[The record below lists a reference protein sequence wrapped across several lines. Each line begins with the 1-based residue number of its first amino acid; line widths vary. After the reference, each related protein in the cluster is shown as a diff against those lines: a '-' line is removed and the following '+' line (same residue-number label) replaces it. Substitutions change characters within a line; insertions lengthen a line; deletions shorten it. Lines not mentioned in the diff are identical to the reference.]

1 MTLILRSKKLRCRE
15 IVFPRITQLWFQGF
29 WLRRGRGAHRGPEPQ
44 GSLTAHLALQQVL
57 SDSRFC
63 GGLEVLAEWAPG
75 LSHLRLSCNPIKD
88 TGALKPLVRL
98 RAMGQAG
105 GQAGSW
111 VQVGQVQRVPRSP
124 CCPSQEKLKGLQNLE
139 LFGFE
144 ESQQLR

>member
-1 MTLILRSKKLRCRE
+1 MSKAPRGQEKEENGDSWEASRE
-15 IVFPRITQLWFQGF
+15 GVKVEAGDDEEVWVLERLSLFNVSLQSQANLPPLG
-29 WLRRGRGAHRGPEPQ
+29 WLCK
-44 GSLTAHLALQQVL
+44 QVL

-88 TGALKPLVRL
+88 TGALKPL
-98 RAMGQAG
+98 
-105 GQAGSW
+105 
-111 VQVGQVQRVPRSP
+111 
-124 CCPSQEKLKGLQNLE
+124 EKLKGLQNLE